1 MKIEFELGVT
11 PHSQRVTLIVDK
23 TGQRPA
29 YAITKHAASQR
40 DDTVQLY
47 GLTDEDMD
55 LLAKAVKIARGG
67 KSMTAAD
74 FCKTCSAPHTPPV
87 AVLLRCGLCRVVNG
101 KLPPTQYKPAK
112 EGNSK

>member
-11 PHSQRVTLIVDK
+11 QHSQRVTLTVDK

-47 GLTDEDMD
+47 GLTDENVD
-55 LLAKAVKIARGG
+55 LLTKAVNITREI
-67 KSMTAAD
+67 
-74 FCKTCSAPHTPPV
+74 KT
-87 AVLLRCGLCRVVNG
+87 
-101 KLPPTQYKPAK
+101 
-112 EGNSK
+112 